1 MKVVL
6 IKDVKGT
13 GKEGQIVE
21 VSDGYA
27 RNFLFPKGL
36 AKEATSRN
44 ISEAETKAKAEL
56 RRIKQEE
63 ENAKKAAREL
73 DGKKVAISVKTGEGG
88 RLFGSV
94 TTKEI
99 AEKISEQLKID
110 IDKKKIVLDEPI
122 KNTGEFEV
130 EIKLFSQVAAKIKVI
145 VSAG

>member
-1 MKVVL
+1 MKVIL
-6 IKDVKGT
+6 LKDVKGT
-13 GKEGQIVE
+13 GKEGQILE

-27 RNFLFPKGL
+27 RNFLLPKGL

-44 ISEAETKAKAEL
+44 IGEAEAKAQAEQ
-56 RRIKQEE
+56 RKVKQEE
-63 ENAKKAAREL
+63 EKARKAALEL
-73 DGKKVAISVKTGEGG
+73 DGKKISITVKSGEGG
-88 RLFGSV
+88 KLFGSV

-130 EIKLFSQVAAKIKVI
+130 EVKLFPQVTSKIKVI